1 MRILITGAKG
11 YLGKRLVSA
20 YKDKHTVYA
29 ASHENMDFTDERKVQ
44 TVFADFR
51 PEIVLHC
58 GAVSDV
64 EACSREPQKSLK
76 INVLGTQNIA
86 RACRQSGAK
95 MIFCSSDQVYIE
107 SLTEKNRAG
116 FYLPHREEEKPKPL
130 PIYGQHKLLAEQ
142 SSMNENPDTVVLRLT
157 LLYDVPDESE
167 KDKGKGMFAENL
179 RIALENNMPQTVYK
193 HTSRGITD
201 CREVVSNMEKAWDLP
216 PGIYNFGSSNT
227 GTLYDTVRKVFAHF
241 GKEGLV
247 SGREDGDMRN
257 LLIDT
262 QKIERAGIV
271 FSDTVSGL
279 CRYMKS
285 EPK

>member
-1 MRILITGAKG
+1 MRILITGANG

-29 ASHENMDFTDERKVQ
+29 ASRENLDFTDEHKAR

-51 PEIVLHC
+51 PEVVLHC

-64 EACSREPQKSLK
+64 ATCSREPQKSLK

-107 SLTEKNRAG
+107 PLTEKNKGR
-116 FYLPHREEEKPKPL
+116 FYQPHREEEELNPL
-130 PIYGQHKLLAEQ
+130 PIYGQHKLLAER
-142 SSMNENPDTVVLRLT
+142 SSMNENPDTVILRLT
-157 LLYDVPDESE
+157 LLYDIPDEADKE
-167 KDKGKGMFAENL
+167 KGKGMFAENL
-179 RIALENNMPQTVYK
+179 RTALENNLPQRIYK
-193 HTSRGITD
+193 YTSRGITD
-201 CREVVSNMEKAWDLP
+201 CREVVANMEKAWHLQ
-216 PGIYNFGSSNT
+216 PGVYNFGSPNAD
-227 GTLYDTVRKVFAHF
+227 TLCDTVRKVFAHF

-247 SGREDGDMRN
+247 SAREDGDIRN

-262 QKIERAGIV
+262 QKTEKAGII
-271 FSDTVSGL
+271 FSDTVSEL
-279 CRYMKS
+279 CRYIKAA
-285 EPK
+285 PQ